1 MFDWL
6 FGNSTQKQLDESK
19 KQLRDYQNN
28 IENNRYMGN
37 AISQIL
43 SDPANAELV
52 SKISSTNPTFSTD
65 MMNEAM
71 NYRKQANFGDQD
83 YKTMQEDYNALE
95 KKNRYNYFGD
105 GLLGSI
111 LNPIGQTATGIGD
124 LVTGQ
129 YAANDRDVASDLGAA
144 AETALSFIPILGGA
158 SKALKL
164 GKAGSMLSKA
174 GDMMNSTKGMI
185 ATGGLFGGADA
196 LRQNGSETS
205 LGDLL
210 TGAGTGA
217 AFSAAI
223 PMGQRLLK
231 NRGTKVI
238 SNAMTGGGI
247 PQDVT
252 SQIVGALPNKA
263 LYQNALKSYIPKT
276 TFGKVA
282 LGAGALYG
290 GSKLMNGF
298 NQQPDYNSY
307 SMMANGGY

>member
-19 KQLRDYQNN
+19 KQLRAYQND
-28 IENNRYMGN
+28 IDTNRYMGN

-43 SDPANAELV
+43 SDPANADLV

-65 MMNEAM
+65 MMNQAM
-71 NYRKQANFGDQD
+71 DYRKQANFGDQD
-83 YKTMQEDYNALE
+83 YKTMLEDYNKLE

-105 GLLGSI
+105 GILGAI
-111 LNPIGQTATGIGD
+111 LNPIAQTATGIGD

-129 YAANDRDVASDLGAA
+129 YQANDRDIASDLGAA
-144 AETALSFIPILGGA
+144 AETALTFIPVLGGA

-164 GKAGSMLSKA
+164 GKVGGLMSKA
-174 GDMMNSTKGMI
+174 GNMMNSTKGMI

-196 LRQNGSETS
+196 LRQGGSETS
-205 LGDLL
+205 MGDFL

-223 PMGQRLLK
+223 PFGSRLLR
-231 NRGTKVI
+231 NRGSRVI
-238 SNAMTGGGI
+238 NNAMTGSGI
-247 PQDVT
+247 PQDVAT
-252 SQIVGALPNKA
+252 QVVGALPNRA
-263 LYQNALKSYIPKT
+263 LYQNALKSFIPKT
-276 TFGKVA
+276 TVGKVA

-290 GSKLMNGF
+290 GNKLLSGF